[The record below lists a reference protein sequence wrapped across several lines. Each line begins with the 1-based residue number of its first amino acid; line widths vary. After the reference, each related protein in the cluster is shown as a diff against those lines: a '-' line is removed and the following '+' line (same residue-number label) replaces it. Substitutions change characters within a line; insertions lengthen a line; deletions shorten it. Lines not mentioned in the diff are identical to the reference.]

1 MSELTFTLTSVCY
14 SRSGEGCH
22 NTPRKLDKGHPTF
35 PFTLAIWLG
44 PALPVS
50 LNHHPQACW
59 SSWVFLNSG
68 LLTDACWIVTVNQPI
83 NGGHKNDSNSA
94 ASSPDH
100 LHQIHKFYL
109 FDKNFYIAHQHVSC
123 TTTKYLKWKY
133 VANYLICSLLW
144 YRLSTPALLFVVNA
158 HD

>member
-1 MSELTFTLTSVCY
+1 MFATAGREKAAIILPGSLIKVTPPSLLPLPYGWAQHSQCLWIITLKPVDLVECFST
-14 SRSGEGCH
+14 
-22 NTPRKLDKGHPTF
+22 LD
-35 PFTLAIWLG
+35 
-44 PALPVS
+44 
-50 LNHHPQACW
+50 CW
-59 SSWVFLNSG
+59 QSCRP
-68 LLTDACWIVTVNQPI
+68 ACWIVTVNQPI